1 MFSQHERVDS
11 QCMGRPMHLWRF
23 GHFGVPLL
31 VMPSSAGMA
40 HEWQYNGLI
49 ETLRPLI
56 EGGRIKLYCSE
67 SNVAESWNS
76 EEISPEERVARHH
89 EFEAYI
95 LEELVPLIR
104 EDCRTEGIRIAV
116 AGTSLGAFYAA
127 NLVLKH
133 PEIFF
138 YGLCLSGRY
147 DATWLT
153 NGFSNDDIYYNNP
166 MAFVPG
172 LVGEDLERVRRLT
185 HLDLVCGR
193 GRYEGNNV
201 QATQEF
207 ARVLER
213 KGISHVHD
221 LWGED
226 VTHEPKWWSRQAAY
240 YLTRR
245 FGDDADATAS
255 PEP

>member
-1 MFSQHERVDS
+1 MFSEHERVDS
-11 QCMGRPMHLWRF
+11 RAMGRPMHLWRF
-23 GHFGVPLL
+23 GHYGVPLL

-56 EGGRIKLYCSE
+56 EGCRLNLYCSE
-67 SNVAESWNS
+67 SNVAETWASDDA
-76 EEISPEERVARHH
+76 EPVTRVTRHQD
-89 EFEAYI
+89 FETYI

-104 EDCRTEGIRIAV
+104 RDCQSATIRIAV

-133 PEIFF
+133 PELFF
-138 YGLCLSGRY
+138 YGLCMSGRY

-153 NGFSNDDIYYNNP
+153 DGFTNDDIYYNNP
-166 MAFVPG
+166 MAFVPNLDG
-172 LVGEDLERVRRLT
+172 DELERVRSQT
-185 HLDLVCGR
+185 HLDLVCGQ
-193 GRYEGNNV
+193 GDFEGSNV
-201 QATQEF
+201 PATREF
-207 ARVLER
+207 ARVLAD

-221 LWGED
+221 LWGSD
-226 VTHEPKWWSRQAAY
+226 VTHEPKWWSRQAAL

-245 FGDDADATAS
+245 FGDGESTGS
-255 PEP
+255 